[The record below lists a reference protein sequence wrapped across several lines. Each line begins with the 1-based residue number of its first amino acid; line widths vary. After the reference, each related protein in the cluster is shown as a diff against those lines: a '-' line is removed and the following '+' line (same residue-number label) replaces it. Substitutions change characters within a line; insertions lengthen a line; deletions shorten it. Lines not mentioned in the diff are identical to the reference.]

1 MGSACGKLNMAPAGS
16 SPTGDVQVFFD
27 PGVTIVLLSGEV
39 DLALGPELE
48 DAGRD
53 AIDRG
58 EPIRIDASSMS
69 FIDSVGLA
77 FVARLASAGHERG
90 WRLVV
95 DGALPAI
102 RDSLVLVGLTP
113 AIVDLGSPTDDPVVE
128 DTPG

>member
-1 MGSACGKLNMAPAGS
+1 MAPAGA

-27 PGVTIVLLSGEV
+27 PGLTVVLLSGEV

-58 EPIRIDASSMS
+58 DPIRIDASSMS

-77 FVARLASAGHERG
+77 FVARLASAGHQRG

-95 DGALPAI
+95 DGAAPAV

-113 AIVDLGSPTDDPVVE
+113 ALVDLGSPPTDAALE
-128 DTPG
+128 DSSG